1 MPIEDV
7 SEFIEKLEKAGELKR
22 VKTQVDSNL
31 EVSEI
36 LSRVMYSNGPAIL
49 FENIKN
55 YDMPIL
61 ANAFGSIKRLEIGLE
76 MQDFTD
82 IGQRI
87 VDMTRMEMPTGI
99 LDKLRKLP
107 ELSKMTDIAP
117 KLQKSGPVTEVI
129 ED

>member
-22 VKTQVDSNL
+22 VKTLVDSNL
-31 EVSEI
+31 EISEI
-36 LSRVMYSNGPAIL
+36 LSRVMYANGPAIL

-55 YDMPIL
+55 YDTPIL

-76 MQDFTD
+76 MQDFTE

-87 VDMTRMEMPTGI
+87 V
-99 LDKLRKLP
+99 
-107 ELSKMTDIAP
+107 
-117 KLQKSGPVTEVI
+117 
-129 ED
+129 